1 MRTQLY
7 SAIPYGCATVTLV
20 AVNIISDRVN
30 KKGPFLVGCLA
41 VVCLGYIILIA
52 VESVHVKIFATC
64 LVASGVY
71 PSVILLVSWLGINT
85 GGYTKRAT
93 TWAGCEILAQC
104 LSIAGTRIYT
114 DPPRYVKGHSI
125 MLGMMVISISVACAN
140 VYAFNRANKRKDR
153 IEKDYLERGEVHP
166 HSGKTLEDVQDDHI
180 SFRYIL

>member
-7 SAIPYGCATVTLV
+7 SVIPYACATVTLV
-20 AVNIISDRVN
+20 AVNTISDRVN
-30 KKGPFLVGCLA
+30 RKGLFLIGCLA
-41 VVCLGYIILIA
+41 VVALGYVILIA
-52 VESVHVKIFATC
+52 VESVHARIFATC

-85 GGYTKRAT
+85 AGYTKRAT

-104 LSIAGTRIYT
+104 LSIAGTHIYT

-125 MLGMMVISISVACAN
+125 MLGMIVISLSAACAN
-140 VYAFNRANKRKDR
+140 LSAFSRANKRKDL
-153 IEKDYLERGEVHP
+153 IEKEYLERGEVHP
-166 HSGKTLEDVQDDHI
+166 HHSKTLEDVQDDHI